1 MSGMDLGIWV
11 ILTCQCGVIDYQY
24 HSLVQGID
32 EEAVSVVPGGVLEPS
47 ILPFSF
53 CGILKVF
60 QKVKQN
66 LEPLDS
72 SGLLLNVRHL
82 SGSTLWALFRTLTA
96 QC

>member
-1 MSGMDLGIWV
+1 MSRMDLGIWV
-11 ILTCQCGVIDYQY
+11 ILTCQCRVNDYQY

-32 EEAVSVVPGGVLEPS
+32 EEAVSVVPGDVLEPS

-53 CGILKVF
+53 CGILIVF
-60 QKVKQN
+60 QKVKLN

-82 SGSTLWALFRTLTA
+82 PGSTLWALFRTLSA
-96 QC
+96 QS